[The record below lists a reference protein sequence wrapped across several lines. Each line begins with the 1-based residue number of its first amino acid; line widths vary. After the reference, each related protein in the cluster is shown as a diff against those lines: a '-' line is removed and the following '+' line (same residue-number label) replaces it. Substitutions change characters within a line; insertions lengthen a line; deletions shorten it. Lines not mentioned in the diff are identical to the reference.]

1 MYSSKTEARSRE
13 HEAPADRTR
22 RTVEEPDREASVQI
36 TYDSVNPE
44 DGRGERSKTPN
55 QGSSRSKPVE
65 DLQAKDWLAK
75 IQRLRV
81 EREQHI
87 NRILQREALG
97 SLSEQDR
104 LTFEREREYFRT
116 TEDGFRKFAGKGH
129 K

>member
-1 MYSSKTEARSRE
+1 MSKAEARSRE
-13 HEAPADRTR
+13 REAPADRTR
-22 RTVEEPDREASVQI
+22 RMVEEPDREASVQI

-44 DGRGERSKTPN
+44 DGWDERSRTPN

-87 NRILQREALG
+87 NHILQREAL
-97 SLSEQDR
+97 SSPADQEWQAVD
-104 LTFEREREYFRT
+104 REYVRAL
-116 TEDGFRKFAGKGH
+116 EAELRKYAGKDH